1 MCAVC
6 FSVAQLGPAAAV
18 AWRARYAMR
27 LRRGVLSEAEAIVA
41 DAAADDSPTL
51 SEPARPEDSSYVSGS
66 TA

>member
-18 AWRARYAMR
+18 AWRAKYAAR
-27 LRRGVLSEAEAIVA
+27 LRRGVLREAEAIVA
-41 DAAADDSPTL
+41 EAAADPPTDSDA
-51 SEPARPEDSSYVSGS
+51 ERPEDSSYASGS